1 MSKLND
7 LIKELCPNGVEYKKL
22 GDVCAVVTGD
32 QINKSLLTDNGEY
45 PVYNGGMAPSG
56 YWNDYNA
63 ESDTIIISQGGAS
76 AGYVNF
82 VPTNFW
88 AGAHCY
94 IVKPSSLIENKYLY
108 YLLKNMQA
116 VIQGSKIGAGIP
128 GLNRQEILK
137 LEVPLPPLKIQQ
149 EIVKIL
155 DKFTELQ
162 AELQAELDLQLER
175 QKTVRDII
183 LDERYTGRQYR
194 RVRLGDIGRFVRGR
208 GLQKKDLYNARVDGS
223 KPCLHYGQIY
233 TYYNTVASGSKS
245 YCSANLADRLAVA
258 HPGDIV
264 VATTSEN
271 LDDVG
276 TPIVWLG
283 NEDWYVGGETYIYRH
298 DQNPIFIANQLLTHR
313 FYRYKQMK
321 QSGTKVIRMN
331 DVSLAEYEIVLP
343 SIEYQNKV
351 AKALYDYD
359 LLNTSLISGLPA
371 EINLRQQQYEYYRDK
386 LLSL

>member
-7 LIKELCPNGVEYKKL
+7 LIKELCPNGVEHKKL
-22 GDVCAVVTGD
+22 GDVCTVATGD
-32 QINKSLLTDNGEY
+32 QLNKSLLTDNGEY

-82 VPTNFW
+82 VATNFW

-162 AELQAELDLQLER
+162 AELQAELDLRLKQYEHYRDELLQHDESSAIVKISDVSTVER
-175 QKTVRDII
+175 GK
-183 LDERYTGRQYR
+183 
-194 RVRLGDIGRFVRGR
+194 RVTKENLAGCS
-208 GLQKKDLYNARVDGS
+208 LYNVYQNSLTPLGKYNDYNCPENTTYMIAAGAAGEIGFSEEKFWAADDCYFFTCSELLSSRYLYHVLCN
-223 KPCLHYGQIY
+223 KRQQI
-233 TYYNTVASGSKS
+233 ASLVRRASIPRIS
-245 YCSANLADRLAVA
+245 RS
-258 HPGDIV
+258 DI
-264 VATTSEN
+264 EN
-271 LDDVG
+271 L
-276 TPIVWLG
+276 
-283 NEDWYVGGETYIYRH
+283 
-298 DQNPIFIANQLLTHR
+298 
-313 FYRYKQMK
+313 KM
-321 QSGTKVIRMN
+321 S
-331 DVSLAEYEIVLP
+331 LP
-343 SIEYQNKV
+343 SLDIQKRVVNVLDNFESIC
-351 AKALYDYD
+351 AD
-359 LLNTSLISGLPA
+359 LNIGLPA
-371 EINLRQQQYEYYRDK
+371 EINLRQQQYEYYRDA
-386 LLSL
+386 LLTYAETGHIISQTNKQTNRQTDTN